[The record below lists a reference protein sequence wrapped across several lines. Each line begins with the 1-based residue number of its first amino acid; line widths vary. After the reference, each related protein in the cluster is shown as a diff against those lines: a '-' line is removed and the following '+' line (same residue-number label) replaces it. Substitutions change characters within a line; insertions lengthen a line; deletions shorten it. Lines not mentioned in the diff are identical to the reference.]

1 MSSLTKKAWNIA
13 EDTLHDDDDE
23 VAVAWRHSGDTEADD
38 DSSAAVVV
46 ADGTSEE

>member
-13 EDTLHDDDDE
+13 EDTLRDDDDE